1 MEERA
6 EQQADRRVPAYSW
19 YALGLLVIVYL
30 LNFVDRQ
37 ILSILAN
44 DIKADLGL
52 DDAQLG
58 FLYGTAFAIFY
69 ALFGIPLGR
78 LADGWNRTRLLA
90 AGLALWSL
98 MTALSGLA
106 RNGAT
111 LAAARVGVG
120 IGEATANPCAYS
132 LIADWFP
139 QRVRATALAIY
150 SSGLFVGSGL
160 SLLVGGLIVQSW
172 NAAWPEGAPLGLAG
186 WQAAFVAVGAPGL
199 VLALWVLSLREPT
212 RGAFEGG
219 ASQVDPHPWRNLADS
234 LAQIVP
240 PFTLIGAARRGARAL
255 TTNLAAA
262 AALALAA
269 WWLGELSGNLPQFA
283 FVAVAWYAVFS
294 WAAHLRATD
303 PQAFEMTWRNP
314 AFAGVVLAYAIVC
327 YLGYTVSYW
336 AAPYAERTFAFD
348 KVELGWLIGAP
359 AAARRLPGGDRR
371 RLAGRPVAPAPS
383 GRAADGHGDRPSRP
397 DPHRRDRLFDGRSD
411 RVPRLRVPRADGYL
425 VSARCLGRRQPGAR
439 APAHARH
446 RRGHLPARDDPHRSR
461 LRPLHRR
468 LRFGGHRQPR
478 DRGHRQPARYPARP
492 RRSRARPAPLSRG
505 ARGPGRGA
513 QVRVSTPQAIRPPAL
528 PAGSVR

>member
-98 MTALSGLA
+98 MTALSALA

-359 AAARRLPGGDRR
+359 AALGGFLGVIAGGWLADR
-371 RLAGRPVAPAPS
+371 
-383 GRAADGHGDRPSRP
+383 
-397 DPHRRDRLFDGRSD
+397 
-411 RVPRLRVPRADGYL
+411 
-425 VSARCLGRRQPGAR
+425 
-439 APAHARH
+439 
-446 RRGHLPARDDPHRSR
+446 
-461 LRPLHRR
+461 LHRR
-468 LRFGGHRQPR
+468 H
-478 DRGHRQPARYPARP
+478 
-492 RRSRARPAPLSRG
+492 
-505 ARGPGRGA
+505 
-513 QVRVSTPQAIRPPAL
+513 
-528 PAGSVR
+528 PAGRLMVMAIGLLAPIPIVVIGYSTADPTVFLVCAFLVQMVTSSALGASAAASQALVLPRMRGIAAAIFLLGTTLIGLAFGPFTAGFVSEATGSLATGVIGNLLAIPLGLAALALGLRHYRAALAAQAAALRSA

>member
-283 FVAVAWYAVFS
+283 FVAVAWYAVVS

-359 AAARRLPGGDRR
+359 AALGGFLGVIAGGWLADR
-371 RLAGRPVAPAPS
+371 
-383 GRAADGHGDRPSRP
+383 
-397 DPHRRDRLFDGRSD
+397 
-411 RVPRLRVPRADGYL
+411 
-425 VSARCLGRRQPGAR
+425 
-439 APAHARH
+439 
-446 RRGHLPARDDPHRSR
+446 
-461 LRPLHRR
+461 LHRR
-468 LRFGGHRQPR
+468 H
-478 DRGHRQPARYPARP
+478 
-492 RRSRARPAPLSRG
+492 
-505 ARGPGRGA
+505 
-513 QVRVSTPQAIRPPAL
+513 
-528 PAGSVR
+528 PAGRLMVMAIGLLAPIPIVVIGYSTADPTVFLVCAFLVQMVTSSALGASAAASQALVLPRMRGIAAAIFLLGTTLIGLAFGPFTAGFVSEATGSLATGVIGNLLAIPLGLAALALGLRHYRAALAAQAAALRSA